1 MWILA
6 GFRVQ
11 EIEGCA
17 APTYTPVDKQSEIV
31 LNECDSLYRW
41 RDGGWHLLNPSSTY
55 WTVSDGT
62 NSELITNQT
71 VTFTGSGGAV
81 VSYNPT
87 TNTVTIDAGSS
98 SGGDNWGSQVAITD
112 ASLTGDGT
120 AGNALSINGYSAASN
135 GTFPS
140 KSAGGIT
147 WQTVDLSATNELQ
160 TLANT
165 SNATTHTATLSNSG
179 GSLQLAEGSGITL
192 TTTGTTLDGI
202 VTIAAV
208 DASTTNESLTISDG
222 TDSENLGGQTLNVT
236 ATGIASVDY
245 IPGTNTLSIG
255 AVEVDGSVSNELQT
269 YAHSGTTSYTNTL
282 SNGGGSFTLQSGGIV
297 SISHSTG
304 TVTISATEVDGSTTN
319 EAWTID
325 ADDVDTEVI
334 SNQTVK
340 FQGAGIAVT
349 DYNATTN
356 VLLITATEVDGS
368 VSNELQTFSNTSTA
382 TTHTVTLSN
391 SGGSLQLAEGSGVT
405 LTTTGTPLDG
415 VVTIAAVDASTTNE
429 IQTYGHSGTTSYTNT
444 LSLGGGSFTLQSGG
458 IVSISNSSGTVT
470 ISATEVDGST
480 TNELQTLSNT
490 SDATSH
496 TVTLSNSGGSVQ
508 LIEGSGITL
517 ATGGTGLNGT
527 VTITATDASATNE
540 AWTIDG
546 DDADTEVISNQ
557 TVKFQ
562 GAGITTTD
570 YNPATDVLLITSTE
584 VDGSITNEL
593 QTYAHSGTTSYT
605 NTLSNS
611 GGSFTLQ
618 SGGIV
623 SISHSS
629 GTVTISA
636 TEVDGSVSNELQ
648 TYSHSGTTS
657 YTNTLSNGGGS
668 FILQAAGT
676 VSISH
681 SAGTVTITGAAEVDG
696 SITNEGIL
704 GVAAGTGT
712 TSIITSNTSGANGV
726 TLQAGGIVSLTES
739 TSSNGGTIT
748 ITATEVDGSTTN
760 EVLTISDGTDSEALG
775 GQTLTVAATGIATV
789 DYVPATNTLTIGAVE
804 VDGSVSNELQTY
816 SHSGTTSYTNTLS
829 NGGGSFTLQS
839 GGIISISHSAGTT
852 TISATEVDGST
863 TNELQ
868 TLANTSDATTHT
880 TTLSNSGGS
889 TQFVEGSGITLA
901 TTGTTLNG
909 ILTITAVDASATNEA
924 WTIDADDLDTE
935 VISNQTV
942 KFQGAG
948 IAVTD
953 YNPSTDVLLITA
965 TEVDGSISNELQTYS
980 HSGTTSYT
988 NTLSNGGGSFTLQS
1002 GGIVTL
1008 SHSAGTITI
1017 SATEVDGSITNEA
1030 LTISDG
1036 TDSEALGGQTLTV
1049 AGAGI
1054 ATADYV
1060 PATNTLTITATEVDG
1075 NISNEGSLTVAAGS
1089 GTTSIINSNTSG
1101 QTGVTITAA
1110 GILTISESGNVIT
1123 LTATEV
1129 DGSATNEAW
1138 TIDGDDADTEVISN
1152 QTVKFQG
1159 AGITTTDYNSTTDVM
1174 LITSTEVDG
1183 NVSNEGSLTVAAG
1196 ASNTSIINSN
1206 TSGQTGVTLT
1216 AAGILTISESGNVI
1230 TLTGTEVDGSTTN
1243 ELQTFANTSN
1253 ATTHTVTLSN
1263 SGGSI
1268 QLAEGAGI
1276 TLATGGT
1283 GLNGTVTITATDA
1296 SATNE
1301 AWTIDGDD
1309 ADTEV
1314 ISNQTVKFQGAGITT
1329 TDYNSTTDVMLITST
1344 EVDGNVS
1351 NEGSL
1356 TVAAGASNTSIIN
1369 SNTSGQ
1375 TGVTLTAAGILTIS
1389 ESGNVITLTGTEVDG
1404 STTNEL
1410 QTFANTSNATTHT
1423 VTLSNSGG
1431 SIQLAEGAGITL
1443 TTTGT
1448 TGDGIVT
1455 IAATGGGITGAQNG
1469 LYVSG
1474 SNVRMGTNPLIE
1486 PTIIDHNGFEYR
1498 HSDGKISLT
1507 NQGTSYT
1514 TQGADFGVEGIEAV
1528 PTLNS
1533 TPTKDGIIELRA
1545 SNAGSA
1551 QPNSLTIGAYT
1562 TDADGVWIQARS
1574 HSVPNFEYPLSL
1586 QPRGG
1591 QMSVGRFSGLDALV
1605 TFSGTG
1611 LAGSGI
1617 AGQVLHLENN
1627 EGNGKTSMSMGAG
1640 TDALDSEVAWFD
1652 ASDALRITNRS
1663 NVTGTSTVRI
1673 AVGGETSDKV
1683 IVTNA
1688 GMGVGST
1695 GTTAILSTLQ
1705 VEGSLG
1711 LQTNSP
1717 GSSTTLTAANNVLV
1731 FLGSS
1736 NATFT
1741 LPTASTVDGRVYW
1754 IMNHSAASTVTLS
1767 QSVTKANGS
1776 TFTVINPRQTAL
1788 IIAVTGNGWRGS
1800 LWTSE

>member
-570 YNPATDVLLITSTE
+570 YN
-584 VDGSITNEL
+584 
-593 QTYAHSGTTSYT
+593 
-605 NTLSNS
+605 
-611 GGSFTLQ
+611 
-618 SGGIV
+618 
-623 SISHSS
+623 
-629 GTVTISA
+629 
-636 TEVDGSVSNELQ
+636 
-648 TYSHSGTTS
+648 
-657 YTNTLSNGGGS
+657 
-668 FILQAAGT
+668 
-676 VSISH
+676 
-681 SAGTVTITGAAEVDG
+681 
-696 SITNEGIL
+696 
-704 GVAAGTGT
+704 
-712 TSIITSNTSGANGV
+712 
-726 TLQAGGIVSLTES
+726 
-739 TSSNGGTIT
+739 
-748 ITATEVDGSTTN
+748 
-760 EVLTISDGTDSEALG
+760 
-775 GQTLTVAATGIATV
+775 
-789 DYVPATNTLTIGAVE
+789 
-804 VDGSVSNELQTY
+804 
-816 SHSGTTSYTNTLS
+816 
-829 NGGGSFTLQS
+829 
-839 GGIISISHSAGTT
+839 
-852 TISATEVDGST
+852 
-863 TNELQ
+863 
-868 TLANTSDATTHT
+868 
-880 TTLSNSGGS
+880 
-889 TQFVEGSGITLA
+889 
-901 TTGTTLNG
+901 
-909 ILTITAVDASATNEA
+909 
-924 WTIDADDLDTE
+924 
-935 VISNQTV
+935 
-942 KFQGAG
+942 
-948 IAVTD
+948 
-953 YNPSTDVLLITA
+953 
-965 TEVDGSISNELQTYS
+965 
-980 HSGTTSYT
+980 
-988 NTLSNGGGSFTLQS
+988 
-1002 GGIVTL
+1002 
-1008 SHSAGTITI
+1008 
-1017 SATEVDGSITNEA
+1017 
-1030 LTISDG
+1030 
-1036 TDSEALGGQTLTV
+1036 
-1049 AGAGI
+1049 
-1054 ATADYV
+1054 
-1060 PATNTLTITATEVDG
+1060 
-1075 NISNEGSLTVAAGS
+1075 
-1089 GTTSIINSNTSG
+1089 
-1101 QTGVTITAA
+1101 
-1110 GILTISESGNVIT
+1110 
-1123 LTATEV
+1123 
-1129 DGSATNEAW
+1129 
-1138 TIDGDDADTEVISN
+1138 
-1152 QTVKFQG
+1152 
-1159 AGITTTDYNSTTDVM
+1159 
-1174 LITSTEVDG
+1174 
-1183 NVSNEGSLTVAAG
+1183 
-1196 ASNTSIINSN
+1196 
-1206 TSGQTGVTLT
+1206 
-1216 AAGILTISESGNVI
+1216 
-1230 TLTGTEVDGSTTN
+1230 
-1243 ELQTFANTSN
+1243 
-1253 ATTHTVTLSN
+1253 
-1263 SGGSI
+1263 
-1268 QLAEGAGI
+1268 
-1276 TLATGGT
+1276 
-1283 GLNGTVTITATDA
+1283 
-1296 SATNE
+1296 
-1301 AWTIDGDD
+1301 
-1309 ADTEV
+1309 
-1314 ISNQTVKFQGAGITT
+1314 
-1329 TDYNSTTDVMLITST
+1329 STTDVMLITST

>member
-1 MWILA
+1 MRNIFFVLLLSFPSLVFGQVAKGAGVFYFTEAPTLTPNVCYDSEIGIDTSTGYWWEYSRDLSMWILA

-1276 TLATGGT
+1276 TL
-1283 GLNGTVTITATDA
+1283 
-1296 SATNE
+1296 
-1301 AWTIDGDD
+1301 
-1309 ADTEV
+1309 
-1314 ISNQTVKFQGAGITT
+1314 
-1329 TDYNSTTDVMLITST
+1329 
-1344 EVDGNVS
+1344 
-1351 NEGSL
+1351 
-1356 TVAAGASNTSIIN
+1356 
-1369 SNTSGQ
+1369 
-1375 TGVTLTAAGILTIS
+1375 
-1389 ESGNVITLTGTEVDG
+1389 
-1404 STTNEL
+1404 
-1410 QTFANTSNATTHT
+1410 
-1423 VTLSNSGG
+1423 
-1431 SIQLAEGAGITL
+1431 